1 MTRRSSFESRE
12 RLFRRVADLL
22 VSEGYS
28 NVGYQYIIIDDCWLD
43 TERDSD
49 GALQAD
55 PERFPSGI
63 KDLAE
68 YVHSKGL
75 LFGIYEDY
83 GNYTCGGYPG
93 VLGHLEQ
100 DANTFA
106 EWGVD
111 YVKLDGC
118 YTELEDMATGYPE
131 FGMYLNRTGRPMVY
145 SCSWPAYQE
154 GEMDTFD
161 LRIKIL
167 NILLQ
172 SPPPPVGRICQD

>member
-1 MTRRSSFESRE
+1 MDPNAS
-12 RLFRRVADLL
+12 VHI
-22 VSEGYS
+22 YS
-28 NVGYQYIIIDDCWLD
+28 TV
-43 TERDSD
+43 
-49 GALQAD
+49 
-55 PERFPSGI
+55 
-63 KDLAE
+63 
-68 YVHSKGL
+68 VHSKGL

-154 GEMDTFD
+154 GEMDVSS
-161 LRIKIL
+161 L
-167 NILLQ
+167 
-172 SPPPPVGRICQD
+172 CQWQLKKTVYFS